1 VNRRWQACSWGMAGL
16 ALVAAAALTG
26 PGTAQ
31 AGTGPNKIASGV
43 GAGRAAPARTG
54 PNRIAADLP
63 SPGKDNE
70 LYGVAALS
78 AGDAWAVGNY
88 QTGPSGSLNLIEH
101 WNGRTWKLVHSPD
114 LGGPAGDDTLYS
126 VTAVSA
132 RNIWAVGY
140 YDDGDIDHPQPLIE
154 HWNGARWTVAPGPD
168 PGGAA
173 GVTTLFGVTA
183 VSAQNIWAVGYYGQ
197 TSGNQTL
204 VEHWNG
210 SVWAVVPSPESGLL
224 TGVAASSR
232 RNAWAVGYYWPEQP
246 TVPNT
251 LVEHWNGA
259 TWKVVPSPDRP
270 GPGDPNLLTGA
281 AVTSARNAW
290 AVGYYANAPLGEGAE
305 QTLIEHWNGQAW
317 KIAPSPNPG
326 GSAADNS
333 LYGVTAVSPTD
344 AWAVGY
350 YSRGGDHTI
359 IEHWNGRAWHAVQSP
374 DPAGSS
380 GFNDLNSVAAASAS
394 DAWAAGGAIS
404 AIALHWN
411 GHAWKG

>member
-1 VNRRWQACSWGMAGL
+1 MAGL
-16 ALVAAAALTG
+16 ALAAAAALTG

-31 AGTGPNKIASGV
+31 AGTVPNKIASGA
-43 GAGRAAPARTG
+43 GTGRAAAGRAG
-54 PNRIAADLP
+54 PNRITAGPP

-78 AGDAWAVGNY
+78 AGDAWTVGSY

-114 LGGPAGDDTLYS
+114 PGGPAGDNTLYS

-132 RNIWAVGY
+132 R
-140 YDDGDIDHPQPLIE
+140 
-154 HWNGARWTVAPGPD
+154 
-168 PGGAA
+168 
-173 GVTTLFGVTA
+173 
-183 VSAQNIWAVGYYGQ
+183 NIWAVGYYGQ

-210 SVWAVVPSPESGLL
+210 SVWTVVPSPESGILS
-224 TGVAASSR
+224 GVAASSR
-232 RNAWAVGYYWPEQP
+232 RNAWAVGYYWPTQP

-259 TWKVVPSPDRP
+259 AWKEVPSPDRP

-290 AVGYYANAPLGEGAE
+290 AVGYYANTPSGEGAE
-305 QTLIEHWNGQAW
+305 QTLIEHWNGHAW
-317 KIAPSPNPG
+317 
-326 GSAADNS
+326 
-333 LYGVTAVSPTD
+333 
-344 AWAVGY
+344 
-350 YSRGGDHTI
+350 R
-359 IEHWNGRAWHAVQSP
+359 AVQSP

-380 GFNDLNSVAAASAS
+380 GFNDLNSVATASAR

-404 AIALHWN
+404 TVALHWN